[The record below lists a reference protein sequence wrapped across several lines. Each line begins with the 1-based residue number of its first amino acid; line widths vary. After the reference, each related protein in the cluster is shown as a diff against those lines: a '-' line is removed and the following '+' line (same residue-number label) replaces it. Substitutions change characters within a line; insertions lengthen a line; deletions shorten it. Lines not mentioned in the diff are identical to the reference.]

1 MVLPPQKPTIE
12 INGTSN
18 LPRDY
23 EDFRL
28 GVRVFSDVRVTISS
42 DGEDEEWRNGK
53 CVNIFSIY
61 SVSVRH
67 VFKHPQIIAEMICFD
82 LRGPRLLTLVW

>member
-28 GVRVFSDVRVTISS
+28 GVRVFSDVRITISS
-42 DGEDEEWRNGK
+42 DRDDNEEWRNGEK
-53 CVNIFSIY
+53 LFNFLLNSYLNKGFNFISLVLY
-61 SVSVRH
+61 
-67 VFKHPQIIAEMICFD
+67 IAHRILYFQSLSRPM
-82 LRGPRLLTLVW
+82 